1 MTGAAEPD
9 VILQVTDLDVE
20 YARHH
25 GFAFDLWIMLRT
37 PLAVLRAHTA

>member
-1 MTGAAEPD
+1 M
-9 VILQVTDLDVE
+9 LDLDVE

-25 GFAFDLWIMLRT
+25 GFWFDLWIMLRT